1 MINCFSIRP
10 LLTFPLAIFVS
21 VHFSTPLPPYSQ
33 SQNIKIPVM
42 RSVDVFVHELT
53 VVVIPHMYI
62 SDRYAVHLKFT
73 VFSVNYLN
81 KTRAEKDRNWLL
93 FLKNNNSNASLHIN
107 NAQEAK
113 FGSLLTW

>member
-1 MINCFSIRP
+1 M
-10 LLTFPLAIFVS
+10 
-21 VHFSTPLPPYSQ
+21 PLPPYSQ

-42 RSVDVFVHELT
+42 RGVDVFVHELT